1 VQAVPTMVNAQDFQG
16 IMAMNDRDRQTGGIP
31 LGMYGAQPGSNITGN
46 SMSVAA
52 ESGMDHITPWIRAL
66 ETGRTRVLEKMF
78 RIWRNEGHLTRF
90 ANGEKTDFF
99 IPTDRPQTSEELA
112 QILTPELI
120 DNLGPRVRV
129 TMSRIRVQEAMQW
142 ANIAATAIPLGI
154 LSKRRAA
161 EYMGQTDYDRMREE
175 WQEEADFDAMMAD
188 ETLMK
193 EVRIPM
199 QIKQWADSA
208 TDPDMKAMYM
218 AFLDFYMEQR
228 AMEAQAQQQQAL
240 MPSGGGGQS
249 PMLPPGQGPG
259 LPAGPGSNT
268 MNFAGFQAGPGTGG
282 APVGRP
288 PGGPGVM

>member
-1 VQAVPTMVNAQDFQG
+1 
-16 IMAMNDRDRQTGGIP
+16 
-31 LGMYGAQPGSNITGN
+31 
-46 SMSVAA
+46 MSVAA

-193 EVRIPM
+193 EVRIP
-199 QIKQWADSA
+199 
-208 TDPDMKAMYM
+208 
-218 AFLDFYMEQR
+218 
-228 AMEAQAQQQQAL
+228 
-240 MPSGGGGQS
+240 
-249 PMLPPGQGPG
+249 
-259 LPAGPGSNT
+259 
-268 MNFAGFQAGPGTGG
+268 
-282 APVGRP
+282 
-288 PGGPGVM
+288 